1 VIFILNKYKTRKK
14 EHLGNTSWK
23 FKYNLKKKMKLI
35 AALLVLIV
43 ACTIQNTI
51 AVKKVTASITVTGL
65 TAAEI
70 NDKKDAILGKIAT
83 LLDVDVS
90 AMKAEGDAAVST
102 ATTGAP
108 TTTTTTAPTTTAS
121 PVSAAPGRRMYDI
134 ELNPIKVSEGA
145 GRRRLNAVVFTFSVI
160 VANAADATA
169 MKTKLESANFQ
180 NGLVTQLGSLYT
192 GKTIAVNVATP
203 AIDNYTP
210 PTTTAGPKK
219 KASVDAG
226 FPLAMPSKVVQICIG
241 ILSIAM
247 VW

>member
-1 VIFILNKYKTRKK
+1 
-14 EHLGNTSWK
+14 
-23 FKYNLKKKMKLI
+23 MKLI

-108 TTTTTTAPTTTAS
+108 TATTTTAPTTTAS
-121 PVSAAPGRRMYDI
+121 PVSAAPSRRRMYDI
-134 ELNPIKVSEGA
+134 ELNPIKAEGA

-169 MKTKLESANFQ
+169 MKTKLESAEFK